1 MIERAIQFATK
12 AHEGQLRKG
21 TRRPYIV
28 HPIEVGEIVAGMTKD
43 EEIISAA
50 VLHDTIEDCE
60 GVTADVLALEFS
72 PRVAGMVLGES
83 EDKSKTWMERKSAT
97 IHSIGQAPREVQMS
111 LWQINCQI

>member
-1 MIERAIQFATK
+1 M
-12 AHEGQLRKG
+12 
-21 TRRPYIV
+21 
-28 HPIEVGEIVAGMTKD
+28 AGMTKD

-83 EDKSKTWMERKSAT
+83 EDKSKDMDGKEKRNHPFNRTGPKRGADDRS
-97 IHSIGQAPREVQMS
+97 GR
-111 LWQINCQI
+111 